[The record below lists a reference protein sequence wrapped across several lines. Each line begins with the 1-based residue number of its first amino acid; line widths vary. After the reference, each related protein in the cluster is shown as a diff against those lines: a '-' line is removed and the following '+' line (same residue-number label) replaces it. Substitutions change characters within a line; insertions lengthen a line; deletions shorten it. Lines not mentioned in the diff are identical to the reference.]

1 MLKLIKGGWILIGCL
16 FLIIHQ
22 IPTVLCLCAVIFGVK
37 TDILLYLEPFL
48 ELFVFIII
56 VFVLVF

>member
-1 MLKLIKGGWILIGCL
+1 MDSDWLSM

-22 IPTVLCLCAVIFGVK
+22 IPTVLCLRAVIFGVK

-48 ELFVFIII
+48 ELFIFIII

>member
-1 MLKLIKGGWILIGCL
+1 MDSDWLSM

-48 ELFVFIII
+48 ELFIFIII